1 MDDKVIT
8 WLLCGGLGGNG
19 NSLII
24 GEFKSKT
31 LADHVAKTH
40 NRAVRKR

>member
-8 WLLCGGLGGNG
+8 WLLCGGLDGNG
-19 NSLII
+19 GSLTIA
-24 GEFKSKT
+24 EFKSKPI
-31 LADHVAKTH
+31 ADHVAKTH